1 MQKQY
6 VKTNWIDEIP
16 ASTPVKYRIV
26 DGASIIHAEVEI
38 TPATTITT
46 PGTAITATRLN
57 NLENGVDSLDTLM
70 VNISRE
76 TIYLKVLSDDAS
88 LSVGDGRMVFTVPAA
103 VNGMNITSVHI
114 AVYTPSSAGVVT
126 VQVHNLSRSSDILSI
141 PVTIDQGEFNSYTAA
156 VPAVVAAAQKNLV
169 TGERIR
175 VDVDGAGTGVR
186 GLDVIILAELP

>member
-26 DGASIIHAEVEI
+26 EGASIIHAEVEI

-70 VNISRE
+70 VNVSRE

-88 LSVGDGRMVFTVPAA
+88 LSVGDGRMIFTVPAA

-126 VQVHNLSRSSDILSI
+126 VQLHNLSRSSDILST
-141 PVTIDQGEFNSYTAA
+141 PATIDQGEFNSYTAA